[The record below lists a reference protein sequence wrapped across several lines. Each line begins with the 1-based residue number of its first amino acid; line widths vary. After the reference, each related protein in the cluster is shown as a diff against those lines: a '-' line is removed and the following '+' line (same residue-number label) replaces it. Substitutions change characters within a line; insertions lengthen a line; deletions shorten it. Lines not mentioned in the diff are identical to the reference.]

1 MYPAL
6 LSVCIHF
13 IFRIGRVIVNCRA
26 GYEVPCSHPHA
37 CVLPWYQ
44 AIQLSRSLTDAK
56 DIDARLPELANPIRQ
71 KGISVARSL
80 RPDSDEDPENKAN
93 ALQFLADSFL
103 VEESELRWLATNIV
117 VDAFNF
123 WTQPTA
129 AAKLV
134 EIMKT
139 KKFDN
144 KRKFDEIRNYAA
156 EKGDESVVRL
166 DVCVLGRNHDAR
178 GRNAVQE
185 CCFPWTTGW

>member
-1 MYPAL
+1 M
-6 LSVCIHF
+6 
-13 IFRIGRVIVNCRA
+13 
-26 GYEVPCSHPHA
+26 
-37 CVLPWYQ
+37 
-44 AIQLSRSLTDAK
+44 SRSLTDAK